1 MNFNLIHD
9 NLISCEW
16 ITEDKS
22 LSICWNCNLQLGNQE
37 INKYSIICMQG
48 ISFLLRFQFDPTDNN
63 KQFNLRYEWQVK
75 SFFKKVDRVY
85 FVLQNGRFT
94 VCGDI
99 HGQFYDLL
107 NVFHLN
113 GHPSPDNPYVSFENI
128 VTN

>member
-1 MNFNLIHD
+1 MYARHKFL
-9 NLISCEW
+9 L
-16 ITEDKS
+16 
-22 LSICWNCNLQLGNQE
+22 L
-37 INKYSIICMQG
+37 
-48 ISFLLRFQFDPTDNN
+48 LLRFQFDPTDNN

-75 SFFKKVDRVY
+75 SFFKKIDRVY

-128 VTN
+128 VIN

>member
-48 ISFLLRFQFDPTDNN
+48 ISCTSPKISIRSH
-63 KQFNLRYEWQVK
+63 WQQQA
-75 SFFKKVDRVY
+75 
-85 FVLQNGRFT
+85 L
-94 VCGDI
+94 
-99 HGQFYDLL
+99 
-107 NVFHLN
+107 
-113 GHPSPDNPYVSFENI
+113 
-128 VTN
+128 